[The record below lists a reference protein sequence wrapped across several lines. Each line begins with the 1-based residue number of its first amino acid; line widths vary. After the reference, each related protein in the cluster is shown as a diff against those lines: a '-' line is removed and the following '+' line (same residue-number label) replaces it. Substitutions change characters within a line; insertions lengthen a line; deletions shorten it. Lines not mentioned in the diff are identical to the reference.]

1 MKLPNP
7 AGISASSTHPFR
19 VVELSP
25 AISPDPPGPL
35 PSGTLPAAR
44 PVQLPNSAALGTLDH
59 VNPPLDSVP
68 LYPPESVFP
77 ESDSLVVN
85 PRGVVD
91 LRGRRT
97 GELRYPPTATV
108 IFAGIPGAGKSTA
121 LRKLFG
127 SEPDAETAPV
137 GHGGSLVLDSI
148 QARNSWRPRLAW
160 LPYPLWRPV
169 VHLVHF
175 RRIWIALRD
184 HTGPVVV
191 HDCGTVAFTR
201 HLLTRWAARRGR
213 ELHMVLLDVPAAIA
227 RDGQYA
233 RGRRV
238 GRASFNW
245 HVRRWRR
252 LLDRVENGTGPRP
265 QPESVVV
272 LDRSGIDHLHEIRFA
287 A

>member
-1 MKLPNP
+1 MPK
-7 AGISASSTHPFR
+7 SVT
-19 VVELSP
+19 
-25 AISPDPPGPL
+25 
-35 PSGTLPAAR
+35 
-44 PVQLPNSAALGTLDH
+44 LGTLDH
-59 VNPPLDSVP
+59 VNPPLDSIP
-68 LYPPESVFP
+68 LYPPESFLP
-77 ESDSLVVN
+77 ESDSFVVT

-91 LRGRRT
+91 LRGSRI

-127 SEPDAETAPV
+127 SEPDAETALSGP
-137 GHGGSLVLDSI
+137 GGALVLDSI
-148 QARNSWRPRLAW
+148 QARNSWRHRLAW

-201 HLLTRWAARRGR
+201 QMLTRWAARRGR

-252 LLDRVENGTGPRP
+252 LLDRVESGTGPRP
-265 QPESVVV
+265 QPESVVI
-272 LDRSGIDHLHEIRFA
+272 LDRTGIDHLHEIRFA
-287 A
+287 P

>member
-1 MKLPNP
+1 MPK
-7 AGISASSTHPFR
+7 S
-19 VVELSP
+19 VV
-25 AISPDPPGPL
+25 
-35 PSGTLPAAR
+35 
-44 PVQLPNSAALGTLDH
+44 LGTLDI
-59 VNPPLDSVP
+59 VNPPLDSIP
-68 LYPPESVFP
+68 LYPPESIVP
-77 ESDSLVVN
+77 ETDSLVLN

-127 SEPDAETAPV
+127 ADPEDHTPPAGP
-137 GHGGSLVLDSI
+137 GGALVLDSI
-148 QARNSWRPRLAW
+148 QARNSWRRRLAW

-184 HTGPVVV
+184 HTGPVVI

-201 HLLTRWAARRGR
+201 RMLTRWAARRGR
-213 ELHMVLLDVPAAIA
+213 ELHMVLLDVPATVA
-227 RDGQYA
+227 RAGQYA

-245 HVRRWRR
+245 HVRRWRH
-252 LLDRVENGTGPRP
+252 LLDQVEREAGPHPR
-265 QPESVVV
+265 PESVVI
-272 LDRSGIDHLHEIRFA
+272 LDRTTVNHLDEIRFA

>member
-1 MKLPNP
+1 MEGIPTVRRRGAATGILLPK
-7 AGISASSTHPFR
+7 S
-19 VVELSP
+19 V
-25 AISPDPPGPL
+25 
-35 PSGTLPAAR
+35 
-44 PVQLPNSAALGTLDH
+44 ALGTLDD

-77 ESDSLVVN
+77 ASDSDAVH

-91 LRGRRT
+91 LRGLRT

-127 SEPDAETAPV
+127 SEPEAEQAPN
-137 GHGGSLVLDSI
+137 GPGGSLVLDSI
-148 QARNSWRPRLAW
+148 QARNSWRHRLAW
-160 LPYPLWRPV
+160 LPYPLWRPM

-175 RRIWIALRD
+175 RRIWLALRD
-184 HTGPVVV
+184 HSGPVVV

-201 HLLTRWAARRGR
+201 HMLTSWAARRGR
-213 ELHMVLLDVPAAIA
+213 ELHLVLLDVPAAIA
-227 RDGQYA
+227 LDGQHA

-252 LLDRVENGTGPRP
+252 LLDQVESGTGPQP
-265 QPESVVV
+265 QPESIVV
-272 LDRSGIDHLHEIRFA
+272 LDRPGIDQLREIRFA